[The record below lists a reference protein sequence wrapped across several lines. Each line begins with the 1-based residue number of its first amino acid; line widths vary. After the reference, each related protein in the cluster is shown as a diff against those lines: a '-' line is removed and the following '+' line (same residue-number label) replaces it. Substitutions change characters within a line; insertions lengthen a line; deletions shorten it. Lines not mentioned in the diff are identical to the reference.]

1 MHTNTPLQQIVVANQ
16 MTGRSHGVCSQSRER
31 NNQRGASISDK
42 TQYYVKI
49 HVCYQGM
56 MRYL

>member
-1 MHTNTPLQQIVVANQ
+1 
-16 MTGRSHGVCSQSRER
+16 MTGRSHGVCSQNRER

-56 MRYL
+56 MRYS